1 MEPAHAHPPP
11 GFILRDRGGEPLL
24 LLLLGELRDR
34 AMMLEGQKFVS
45 HRRSDVARDAG
56 EIVES
61 LDVEL
66 SGEHDERLN
75 SGNST
80 RMGRRG
86 DLLEIA
92 EVAMQA
98 GIEDF

>member
-56 EIVES
+56 ELLRVWMSS
-61 LDVEL
+61 LVA
-66 SGEHDERLN
+66 SMMKG
-75 SGNST
+75 ST
-80 RMGRRG
+80 
-86 DLLEIA
+86 
-92 EVAMQA
+92 VATLREWDGA
-98 GIEDF
+98 GTCLKLPK